1 MNTIT
6 NIKIIQERS
15 CRMIGD
21 AGKLNLG
28 NKIKFLQGGMGDFS
42 EFSQNSFITCYL
54 INVKRL
60 YF

>member
-1 MNTIT
+1 
-6 NIKIIQERS
+6 
-15 CRMIGD
+15 MIGD

-28 NKIKFLQGGMGDFS
+28 NKIKFLQGGRGDFS
-42 EFSQNSFITCYL
+42 EFPQNSFITCYL